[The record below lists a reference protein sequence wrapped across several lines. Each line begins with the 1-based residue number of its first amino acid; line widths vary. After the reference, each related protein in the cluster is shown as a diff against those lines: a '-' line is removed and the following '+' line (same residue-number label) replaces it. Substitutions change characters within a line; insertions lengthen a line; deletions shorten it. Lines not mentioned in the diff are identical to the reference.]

1 MAEILIEA
9 QSREE
14 KGKSVRKLRR
24 EGFIPGVIYGSGKE
38 GTPVKVSQKDFVNA
52 MKGHS
57 LENLVVTIKLSHQ
70 KKKNDLTVLIR
81 DVQVDP
87 LKDVVIHVDFQEV
100 SLEKK
105 LRTKVRVESVG
116 EPIGVTQQGGIL
128 DATLREIEIECLPMN
143 IPEALIVDV
152 SKLNVGDSLYVR
164 DIQTPEGVNIL
175 TGKDISVFSV
185 TMPKMEEEVPKEAQ
199 ITEPEVI
206 GKKKEAETPEGEAPA
221 EKKEAE
227 KGAEKK
233 EPEKKEA
240 EKKKEK

>member
-1 MAEILIEA
+1 MAEISIEA

-24 EGFIPGVIYGSGKE
+24 EGFIPGVIYGGGKA

-70 KKKNDLTVLIR
+70 KKKNDFTVLIR

-100 SLEKK
+100 SLEKR
-105 LRTKVRVESVG
+105 LRTKVRIEAVG

-128 DATLREIEIECLPMN
+128 DSTLREIEIECLPMN
-143 IPEALIVDV
+143 IPEVLMVDV
-152 SKLNVGDSLYVR
+152 GRLNIGDSLYVR
-164 DIQTPEGVNIL
+164 DIQTSEGVNIL
-175 TGKDISVFSV
+175 TSKDISVFSV
-185 TMPKMEEEVPKEAQ
+185 TAPKEEEVAQEAQ

-206 GKKKEAETPEGEAPA
+206 GKKKEAEAPEGEAPA